1 MMTKEINKLK
11 NIKNTI
17 KDKEFINIIDKKI
30 KEINDNKI
38 ITKNGY

>member
-1 MMTKEINKLK
+1 MTREIKKLE

-17 KDKEFINIIDKKI
+17 KDKEFINIVDKRI

>member
-1 MMTKEINKLK
+1 MMTKEIKKLE

-17 KDKEFINIIDKKI
+17 KDKEFISIVDKRI